1 MIRRA
6 FSLIEL
12 LLAVFI
18 LAIGIIS
25 ITALFP
31 AGMAQ
36 QQLASDDQLGPA
48 VADHAVNI
56 VRSKVRPED
65 FGAFEQFGVFDVN
78 AQSLGGV
85 WRPAPGDWSW
95 MRPATLTADISGS
108 AMDETGALDLFSNYA
123 ELNGGG
129 GTISLEE
136 FPNGVQTGSGGR
148 IYGIPYN
155 AAKYAQAPPVAITQ
169 KERYWPMAADGL
181 TQSTPPQY
189 VWDVMFRRFGGK
201 MQVAVFVYRVVRP
214 GGASGSYQA
223 TGSVDGS
230 GLPPVPY
237 RRMVSGNGQTTGGS
251 STVTGDW
258 VQPPPPAVGAMPPA
272 GPFTT
277 GFVGAPTILTADNPS
292 AATTA
297 AVRHQWQLPGQ
308 WLMDGNGNVL
318 RVSQGRKVGGADPPE
333 VRFTAPIP
341 RVPSAQVFSDYE
353 DTSVPIGVRGLWYV
367 PAWDAQG
374 NQLVPVYATVRDL

>member
-36 QQLASDDQLGPA
+36 QQMASDDQLGPA
-48 VADHAVNI
+48 VADHALNV

-65 FGAFEQFGVFDVN
+65 FGSFEQFGIFDVN
-78 AQSLGGV
+78 AQSQGGV
-85 WRPAPGDWSW
+85 WRPSAGDWSW
-95 MRPATLTADISGS
+95 MRPAVLTSDISGS
-108 AMDETGALDLFSNYA
+108 TLDETGAVDIFANYA

-129 GTISLEE
+129 GTTSLEE
-136 FPNGVQTGSGGR
+136 FPSGATTGSGGR

-155 AAKYAQAPPVAITQ
+155 ASKYAQAPPVAISQ
-169 KERYWPMAADGL
+169 KERFWPMVAVGQ
-181 TQSTPPQY
+181 TQVTPPQY

-214 GGASGSYQA
+214 GGASGEYVA
-223 TGSVDGS
+223 TPPVDGS

-237 RRMVSGNGQTTGGS
+237 RRMTAGTGQTTGGP
-251 STVTGDW
+251 STVTSNW
-258 VQPPPPAVGAMPPA
+258 QQPAPAAVGTFPTP

-277 GFVGAPTILTADNPS
+277 GVIEAPVVATADNPS
-292 AATTA
+292 SPTMA
-297 AVRHQWQLPGQ
+297 RHQWQLPGQ
-308 WLMDGNGNVL
+308 WLLDNNGSVM
-318 RVSQGRKVGGADPPE
+318 RVSQGR
-333 VRFTAPIP
+333 R
-341 RVPSAQVFSDYE
+341 
-353 DTSVPIGVRGLWYV
+353 
-367 PAWDAQG
+367 
-374 NQLVPVYATVRDL
+374 